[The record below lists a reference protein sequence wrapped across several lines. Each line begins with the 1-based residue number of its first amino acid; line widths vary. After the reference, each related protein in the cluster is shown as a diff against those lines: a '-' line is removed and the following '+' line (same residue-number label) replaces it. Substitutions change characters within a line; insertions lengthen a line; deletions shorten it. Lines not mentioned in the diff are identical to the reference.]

1 MRARW
6 TIPGLATLLVVLALA
21 AVPALAGDVSSDME
35 KAGKSIGK
43 AAKEF
48 GEAVASGS
56 EKVGKSVA
64 EATEN
69 GAKTAW
75 FKTRD
80 WTTHESKR
88 VADATVRWWDDVIR
102 DKETTRDRLRRENK
116 ELKAKTAEKK
126 H

>member
-1 MRARW
+1 MPRW
-6 TIPGLATLLVVLALA
+6 AAVLVVLALA
-21 AVPALAGDVSSDME
+21 AAPAVAGDVGSDMK

-48 GEAVASGS
+48 GESVAAGS

-64 EATEN
+64 EATEE

-116 ELKAKTAEKK
+116 DLKEKAAEKK
-126 H
+126 R